1 MTDSEKFKEKLP
13 SNEKF
18 CSWLTGKNISDKEY
32 DHVLNVWNKFQMEI
46 MKDYHELYLKC
57 DVLVVP
63 DVFEKFRNN
72 ILKIMPK
79 SLF

>member
-13 SNEKF
+13 RNKKF

-32 DHVLNVWNKFQMEI
+32 DHVLNVWNKSQMEI
-46 MKDYHELYLKC
+46 MKDYRELYLKC

-72 ILKIMPK
+72 ILKIMSK

>member
-1 MTDSEKFKEKLP
+1 
-13 SNEKF
+13 
-18 CSWLTGKNISDKEY
+18 
-32 DHVLNVWNKFQMEI
+32 MEI
-46 MKDYHELYLKC
+46 MKDYRELYLKC

-72 ILKIMPK
+72 ILKIMSK